1 MGVPHGL
8 LCHFLAVRV
17 IRQRPITAEINSIL
31 ALIISSQANLLMHV
45 VCVRA
50 VSVNL
55 LQLFMCKYTQP
66 HSFQCDSP
74 VIIIG
79 THT

>member
-1 MGVPHGL
+1 MPIARGL

-17 IRQRPITAEINSIL
+17 IRQQPITAEINSIL
-31 ALIISSQANLLMHV
+31 ALIISSQANLVMRV

-55 LQLFMCKYTQP
+55 LQLFMCKCKQP
-66 HSFQCDSP
+66 HSFQYDRP

-79 THT
+79 THS